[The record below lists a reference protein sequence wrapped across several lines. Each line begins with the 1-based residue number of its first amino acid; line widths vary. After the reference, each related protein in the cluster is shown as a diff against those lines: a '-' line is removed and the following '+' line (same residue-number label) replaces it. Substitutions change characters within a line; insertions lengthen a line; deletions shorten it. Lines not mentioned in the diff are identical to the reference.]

1 MGPPLSGPLPRR
13 ALISLG
19 AQEMMATIHS
29 KPQGKFFVWAGLESG
44 QSPKLEVPSHM
55 LNAKGRGCV
64 SRVGGGTFHSHSHL
78 ASGFPSPAA
87 GSSEPGELPSWG
99 QRITDSPAQAILG
112 SGTRRAS
119 GQLSSSLGSEPVL
132 GWAQPMD
139 LP

>member
-29 KPQGKFFVWAGLESG
+29 KPQGKFFVWAGLESS

-64 SRVGGGTFHSHSHL
+64 SRVGGGHISFPQPSGLGVSL
-78 ASGFPSPAA
+78 ACCG
-87 GSSEPGELPSWG
+87 
-99 QRITDSPAQAILG
+99 
-112 SGTRRAS
+112 
-119 GQLSSSLGSEPVL
+119 
-132 GWAQPMD
+132 
-139 LP
+139 